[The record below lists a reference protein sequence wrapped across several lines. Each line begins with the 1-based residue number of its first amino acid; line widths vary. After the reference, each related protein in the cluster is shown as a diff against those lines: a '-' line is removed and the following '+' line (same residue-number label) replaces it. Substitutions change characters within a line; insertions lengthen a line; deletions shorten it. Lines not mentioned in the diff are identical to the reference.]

1 MARQSKRNT
10 REERRRE
17 DAAVKLMALGGM
29 FAVMP
34 LSLGQSQLGKA
45 FAALGPLGLAM
56 FSAGG
61 FLMWLARRSAVNEV
75 RPAVPSAPPSFGSA
89 SPVGRRD
96 SAVDRQIDEAYSARP
111 SQTAPARPETW
122 NAAVFDV
129 IEWRRF
135 EAVTEALFQQA
146 GFETTSKSHGPD
158 GGVDVWLYKAGK
170 PVGLVQ
176 CKHWQGKRVGVDKIR
191 ELRGVM
197 AAHDIRRGQFA
208 TSATFT
214 AEAETFARENGIML
228 HDASGLLNLI
238 AKRTPEQQKA
248 LLDIALEGDYRRPT
262 CVNCGVKMVERSPR
276 NGGAAFWGCP
286 NYPRCKTTMPM
297 RGA

>member
-96 SAVDRQIDEAYSARP
+96 SAVDRQIDEA
-111 SQTAPARPETW
+111 
-122 NAAVFDV
+122 
-129 IEWRRF
+129 
-135 EAVTEALFQQA
+135 
-146 GFETTSKSHGPD
+146 
-158 GGVDVWLYKAGK
+158 
-170 PVGLVQ
+170 
-176 CKHWQGKRVGVDKIR
+176 
-191 ELRGVM
+191 
-197 AAHDIRRGQFA
+197 
-208 TSATFT
+208 
-214 AEAETFARENGIML
+214 
-228 HDASGLLNLI
+228 
-238 AKRTPEQQKA
+238 
-248 LLDIALEGDYRRPT
+248 
-262 CVNCGVKMVERSPR
+262 
-276 NGGAAFWGCP
+276 
-286 NYPRCKTTMPM
+286 
-297 RGA
+297 